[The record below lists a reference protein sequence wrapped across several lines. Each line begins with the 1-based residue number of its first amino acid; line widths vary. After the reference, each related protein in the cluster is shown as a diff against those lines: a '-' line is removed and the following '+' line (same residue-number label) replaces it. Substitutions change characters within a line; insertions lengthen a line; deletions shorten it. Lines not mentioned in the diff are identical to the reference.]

1 MKSLCVEQCSTRTK
15 PLHEGKTFLHNLIM
29 NRLCVDNLQV
39 MLRQGNTM
47 IGIGSDKNKQKSN
60 HKAHTQHK
68 HNHTGQTEIRY
79 CCPPAIV
86 NNPRNDQ

>member
-60 HKAHTQHK
+60 HKARTKHK

>member
-1 MKSLCVEQCSTRTK
+1 MDRVYVK
-15 PLHEGKTFLHNLIM
+15 
-29 NRLCVDNLQV
+29 
-39 MLRQGNTM
+39 QGNTM

-60 HKAHTQHK
+60 NKARTQHK

-86 NNPRNDQ
+86 TNPRNDQ